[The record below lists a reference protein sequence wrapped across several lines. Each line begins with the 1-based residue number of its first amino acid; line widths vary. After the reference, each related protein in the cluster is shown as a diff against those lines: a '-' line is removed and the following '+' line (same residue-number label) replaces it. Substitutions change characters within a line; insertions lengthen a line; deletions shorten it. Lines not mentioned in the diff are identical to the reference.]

1 MTNRIEKDDQERKTN
16 GKVDDEQERSRRLG
30 ENITVKREDDNKK
43 RRVSLKLKSIR
54 VEDDTSKMIWR

>member
-54 VEDDTSKMIWR
+54 VEDDTSEMIWR